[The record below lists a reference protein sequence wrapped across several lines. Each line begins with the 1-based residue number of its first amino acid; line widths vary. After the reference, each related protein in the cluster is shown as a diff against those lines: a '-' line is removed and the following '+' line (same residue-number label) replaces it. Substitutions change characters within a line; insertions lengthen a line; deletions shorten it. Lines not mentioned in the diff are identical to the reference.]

1 MPVDHLLPSL
11 FSREEMLK
19 ELGLSS
25 IEDLFS
31 DIPEKV
37 RKEFNIGNGKSE
49 YEVFRELRA
58 LARMNKCA
66 LDMPVFL
73 GGGLKIHYVPSAVI
87 EIISRSEFYTSYT
100 PYQPE
105 ISQGMLQALFEYQSL
120 MADLTGMEVVNASM
134 YDSATALG
142 EAARMAYSI
151 NRRKKIVIPKHI
163 NWEKKSVLENY
174 IKGLN
179 MEIVEVP
186 YDPEKGILD
195 EECLKDAV
203 DEDTAAVYVEYPNFF
218 GIINE
223 NVRTASDIAKEKKA
237 LLIIGVDPIA
247 LGVLKPPSDF
257 DADIV
262 VGEGGT
268 LGNPPGFG
276 GPLLGIFAT
285 KRKYVMKMPG
295 RLIGMGEDA
304 EGKRAFLM
312 VLQAREQHIRR
323 YKATS
328 NICTNEALC
337 AVASAVY
344 LSLLG
349 KHGLRRLAKLNIYK
363 AKKLIRLIDS
373 LEGFK
378 APYFQGYHF
387 NEFTVLSEVDPHVI
401 HEGLLSRGVHGG
413 LILAEEFPELYRV
426 TLYATTEV
434 HSDEDYEKL
443 ISALREVYESVQAG
457 KI

>member
-1 MPVDHLLPSL
+1 MPIDHLLPSL
-11 FSREEMLK
+11 FSRDEMLK
-19 ELGLSS
+19 ELNVSS

-31 DIPEKV
+31 DVPKNV
-37 RKEFNIGNGKSE
+37 RKGFNIGNGKTE
-49 YEVFRELRA
+49 YEVLRELREI
-58 LARMNKCA
+58 ARMNKCA

-73 GGGLKIHYVPSAVI
+73 GGGLRIHYVPAAVL

-151 NRRKKIVIPKHI
+151 NRRRKIVIPKHL
-163 NWEKKSVLENY
+163 NWEKRSVLENY
-174 IKGLN
+174 VKGIN

-186 YDPEKGILD
+186 YDPEKGIID
-195 EECLKDAV
+195 EEALKDAI
-203 DEDTAAVYVEYPNFF
+203 DENTAAVYVEYPNFF

-223 NVRTASDIAKEKKA
+223 HVKLASELAKEERA
-237 LLIIGVDPIA
+237 LLIVGVDPIA
-247 LGVLKPPSDF
+247 LGVLKPPGEF

-262 VGEGGT
+262 VGEGGL
-268 LGNPPGFG
+268 LGNLPGFG

-285 KRKYVMKMPG
+285 KKKYVMKMPG
-295 RLIGMGEDA
+295 RLIGLGEDS

-349 KHGLRRLAKLNIYK
+349 KHGLRRLAKLNMYK
-363 AKKLIRLIDS
+363 ARKLMSMINSID
-373 LEGFK
+373 GFK
-378 APYFQGYHF
+378 APYFDGYHF
-387 NEFTVLSEVDPHVI
+387 NEFTVFSEVDPYIV
-401 HEGLLSRGVHGG
+401 HEGLLKRGVHGG
-413 LILAEEFPELYRV
+413 LILADIFPELYKV
-426 TLYATTEV
+426 MLYATTEI
-434 HSDEDYEKL
+434 HTEEDYEML
-443 ISALREVYESVQAG
+443 IKGLREVYEDVQAG
-457 KI
+457 KV

>member
-1 MPVDHLLPSL
+1 MPIDHLLPSL
-11 FSREEMLK
+11 FSRDGMLK
-19 ELGLSS
+19 ELNVSS

-31 DIPEKV
+31 DVPKNV
-37 RKEFNIGNGKSE
+37 RKGFNIGNGKTE
-49 YEVFRELRA
+49 YEVLRELREI
-58 LARMNKCA
+58 ARMNKCA
-66 LDMPVFL
+66 LDIPVFL
-73 GGGLKIHYVPSAVI
+73 GGGLRIHYVPAAVL

-151 NRRKKIVIPKHI
+151 NRRRKIVIPKHL
-163 NWEKKSVLENY
+163 NWEKRSVLENY
-174 IKGLN
+174 VKGIN

-186 YDPEKGILD
+186 YDPEKGIID
-195 EECLKDAV
+195 EEALKDAI
-203 DEDTAAVYVEYPNFF
+203 DENTAAVYVEYPNFF

-223 NVRTASDIAKEKKA
+223 HVKLASELAKEERA
-237 LLIIGVDPIA
+237 LLIVGVDPIA
-247 LGVLKPPSDF
+247 LGVLKPPGEF

-262 VGEGGT
+262 VGEGGL
-268 LGNPPGFG
+268 LGNLPGFG

-285 KRKYVMKMPG
+285 KKKYVMKMPG
-295 RLIGMGEDA
+295 RLIGLGEDS

-349 KHGLRRLAKLNIYK
+349 KHGLRRLAKLNMYK
-363 AKKLIRLIDS
+363 ARKLMSMINSID
-373 LEGFK
+373 GFK
-378 APYFQGYHF
+378 APYFDGYHF
-387 NEFTVLSEVDPHVI
+387 NEFTVFSEVDPYIV
-401 HEGLLSRGVHGG
+401 HEGLLKRGVHGG
-413 LILAEEFPELYRV
+413 LILADVFPELYKV
-426 TLYATTEV
+426 MLYATTEI
-434 HSDEDYEKL
+434 HTEEDYEML
-443 ISALREVYESVQAG
+443 IKGLREVYEDVQAG
-457 KI
+457 KV

>member
-1 MPVDHLLPSL
+1 MPIDHLLPSL
-11 FSREEMLK
+11 FSRDGMLK
-19 ELGLSS
+19 ELNVSS

-31 DIPEKV
+31 DVPKNV
-37 RKEFNIGNGKSE
+37 RKGFNIGNGKTE
-49 YEVFRELRA
+49 YEVLRELREI
-58 LARMNKCA
+58 ARMNKCA

-73 GGGLKIHYVPSAVI
+73 GGGLRIHYVPAAVL

-151 NRRKKIVIPKHI
+151 NRRRKIVIPKHL
-163 NWEKKSVLENY
+163 NWEKRSVLENY
-174 IKGLN
+174 VKGIN

-186 YDPEKGILD
+186 YDPEKGIID
-195 EECLKDAV
+195 EEALKDAI
-203 DEDTAAVYVEYPNFF
+203 DENTAAVYVEYPNFF

-223 NVRTASDIAKEKKA
+223 HVKLASELAKEERA
-237 LLIIGVDPIA
+237 LLIVGVDPIA
-247 LGVLKPPSDF
+247 LGVLKPPGEF

-262 VGEGGT
+262 VGEGGL
-268 LGNPPGFG
+268 LGNLPGFG

-285 KRKYVMKMPG
+285 KKKYVMKMPG
-295 RLIGMGEDA
+295 RLIGLGEDS

-349 KHGLRRLAKLNIYK
+349 KHGLRRLAKLNMYK
-363 AKKLIRLIDS
+363 ARKLMSMINSID
-373 LEGFK
+373 GFK
-378 APYFQGYHF
+378 APYFDGYHF
-387 NEFTVLSEVDPHVI
+387 NEFTVFSEVDPYIV
-401 HEGLLSRGVHGG
+401 HEGLLKRGVHGG
-413 LILAEEFPELYRV
+413 LILADVFPELYKV
-426 TLYATTEV
+426 MLYATTEI
-434 HSDEDYEKL
+434 HTEEDYEML
-443 ISALREVYESVQAG
+443 IKGLREVYEDVQAG
-457 KI
+457 KV

>member
-1 MPVDHLLPSL
+1 MPIDHLLPSL
-11 FSREEMLK
+11 FSRDEMLK
-19 ELGLSS
+19 ELNVSS

-31 DIPEKV
+31 DVPKNV
-37 RKEFNIGNGKSE
+37 RKGFNIGNGKTE
-49 YEVFRELRA
+49 YEVLRELREI
-58 LARMNKCA
+58 ARMNKCA

-73 GGGLKIHYVPSAVI
+73 GGGLRIHYVPAAVL

-151 NRRKKIVIPKHI
+151 NRRRKIVIPKHL
-163 NWEKKSVLENY
+163 NWEKRSVLENY
-174 IKGLN
+174 VKGIN

-186 YDPEKGILD
+186 YDPEKGIID
-195 EECLKDAV
+195 EEALKDAI
-203 DEDTAAVYVEYPNFF
+203 DENTAAVYVEYPNFF

-223 NVRTASDIAKEKKA
+223 HVKLASELAKEERA
-237 LLIIGVDPIA
+237 LLIVGVDPIA
-247 LGVLKPPSDF
+247 LGVLKPPGEF

-262 VGEGGT
+262 VGEGGL
-268 LGNPPGFG
+268 LGNLPGFG

-285 KRKYVMKMPG
+285 KKKYVMKMPG
-295 RLIGMGEDA
+295 RLIGLGEDS

-349 KHGLRRLAKLNIYK
+349 KHGLRRLAKLNMYK
-363 AKKLIRLIDS
+363 ARKLMSMINSID
-373 LEGFK
+373 GFK
-378 APYFQGYHF
+378 APYFDGYHF
-387 NEFTVLSEVDPHVI
+387 NEFTVFSEVDPYIV
-401 HEGLLSRGVHGG
+401 HEGLLKRGVHGG
-413 LILAEEFPELYRV
+413 LILADVFPELYKV
-426 TLYATTEV
+426 MLYATTEI
-434 HSDEDYEKL
+434 HTEEDYEML
-443 ISALREVYESVQAG
+443 IKGLREVYEDVQAG
-457 KI
+457 KV